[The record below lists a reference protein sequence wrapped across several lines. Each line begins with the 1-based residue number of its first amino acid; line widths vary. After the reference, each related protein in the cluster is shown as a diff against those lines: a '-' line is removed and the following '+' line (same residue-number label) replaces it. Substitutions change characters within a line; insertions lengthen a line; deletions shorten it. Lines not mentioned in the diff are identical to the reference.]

1 MNVFVTGGSRGI
13 GRAIVEKFAKNGWG
27 VAFSYVSNEQAAGEV
42 VEQAKKLNPDGNIK
56 SYKLDVKDSAQVE
69 TVCETIIDDFEDIH
83 GLVNNAGVLKNNAA
97 ALMADEE
104 WDEVIETNLSGPFYV
119 IRNFLM
125 HFISNKNGRIVNVSS
140 VAQEGSS
147 GQVNYAASKAGLVAI
162 TKTIAKEYGPK
173 NIRSNAVALGYVPTD
188 MTKDFMVQ
196 ELKDFWM
203 KHCPLKRAC
212 SAEEVANV
220 VYFLCSDESSFIN
233 GEIIKVT
240 GGLDIT
246 V

>member
-13 GRAIVEKFAKNGWG
+13 GKAIVEKFASMGWG
-27 VAFSYVSNEQAAGEV
+27 VAFSYVNNETAAKQVIDEV
-42 VEQAKKLNPDGNIK
+42 STKYQDTNIK
-56 SYKLDVKDSAQVE
+56 YYKLDVKNVLQVE
-69 TVCETIIDDFEDIH
+69 ETVETIIDDFEDIH
-83 GLVNNAGVLKNNAA
+83 AVVNNAGVLQNNAA
-97 ALMADEE
+97 ALMSDEE
-104 WDEVIETNLSGPFYV
+104 WSEVIDTNLSGPFYV

-125 HFISNKNGRIVNVSS
+125 HFISNKDGRIVNVSS

-162 TKTIAKEYGPK
+162 TKTIAKEYGAK

-188 MTKDFMVQ
+188 MTKNFMVQ

-212 SAEEVANV
+212 SVEEVANV
-220 VYFLCSDESSFIN
+220 VYFLCSDESSFIT
-233 GEIIKVT
+233 GEVIKVT